1 MSIFVGKTFS
11 NLYEIYLKDN
21 TAENNYKKFC
31 ELVTINFLKKIGK
44 FNPIFAVDADSLADI
59 YSLMD
64 TNSLVVDAGL
74 LE

>member
-31 ELVTINFLKKIGK
+31 ELVTI
-44 FNPIFAVDADSLADI
+44 
-59 YSLMD
+59 MD
-64 TNSLVVDAGL
+64 TNSLVVDTGL